1 MSDFRV
7 RMYAD
12 SLRRYTS
19 YRTFGLQISAENTG
33 IMGLSMGG
41 FGAIHTAL
49 AYPDRFGKIGA
60 MSSALIVHEV
70 AGILARK
77 AKMPEI
83 YMCCGTE
90 DGLLET
96 NRVFDRFLTSRGVD
110 HIYLE
115 TKGFHDMDFWNEYT
129 LKIIPWMFG

>member
-49 AYPDRFGKIGA
+49 AYPDRFWKIGA

-70 AGILARK
+70 AGMTNVLRYRRWSVGNQQGLRPVSYQPRGGSHIPGDKRI
-77 AKMPEI
+77 PR
-83 YMCCGTE
+83 Y
-90 DGLLET
+90 GLLE
-96 NRVFDRFLTSRGVD
+96 
-110 HIYLE
+110 
-115 TKGFHDMDFWNEYT
+115 
-129 LKIIPWMFG
+129 

>member
-70 AGILARK
+70 AG
-77 AKMPEI
+77 M
-83 YMCCGTE
+83 
-90 DGLLET
+90 T
-96 NRVFDRFLTSRGVD
+96 NVLRYRR
-110 HIYLE
+110 
-115 TKGFHDMDFWNEYT
+115 
-129 LKIIPWMFG
+129 